1 MAEFITVIANQEAQ
15 ASKSSAAS
23 QGYPN
28 RGKDRKGVSDGRGC
42 SREKWNERVTVQV
55 IALITRNFKG
65 CYRERTTFELLPIG
79 AFRGKIMLRFPLKFF
94 NIKAM
99 FLLTDKKS
107 FLAQHLTPS
116 RNPEELFSVIPCPVE
131 EWIHPNDYTTVL
143 KWAYILSQ
151 MSLILQSR
159 KIKTKLWIFTMCSR
173 KKKL

>member
-1 MAEFITVIANQEAQ
+1 MGTDAPETSEM
-15 ASKSSAAS
+15 
-23 QGYPN
+23 
-28 RGKDRKGVSDGRGC
+28 
-42 SREKWNERVTVQV
+42 RVTVQI
-55 IALITRNFKG
+55 IALTTRNFKE
-65 CYRERTTFELLPIG
+65 CYRDRTIFELLPIG

-159 KIKTKLWIFTMCSR
+159 KKHSGYLQCAQER
-173 KKKL
+173 KNSDFRGQEVSPVSTPLIPQKANKS